1 MILAPAEEHPAL
13 PFPFQS
19 HSPLSLFLV
28 YFPLCYFP
36 SSSVLS
42 LSLLFCSLSIALL
55 CYLLNCFLFNRFA
68 ISSPLSLLVVHFW
81 RGGGSYFNDGR
92 MVMTVTEKSVVGLA
106 VACSRCCAEKVAR
119 WRCNLLLFTASAG
132 WVACCLL
139 DGVGLLLELEEVH
152 LVGCWCML
160 MVHGGGWVAT
170 NLDDIGFV
178 QCKSFHAP
186 CIRSKLVLFQTKIMV
201 PLNSANLRSK
211 EDHRPI

>member
-1 MILAPAEEHPAL
+1 MLTWVKTMTKTKTRVMILAPAEEYPAL

-92 MVMTVTEKSVVGLA
+92 MVITVTEKSVVGLA

-119 WRCNLLLFTASAG
+119 WRCNLLFFTASAG
-132 WVACCLL
+132 
-139 DGVGLLLELEEVH
+139 
-152 LVGCWCML
+152 
-160 MVHGGGWVAT
+160 
-170 NLDDIGFV
+170 
-178 QCKSFHAP
+178 
-186 CIRSKLVLFQTKIMV
+186 
-201 PLNSANLRSK
+201 
-211 EDHRPI
+211 